1 MKCPVKSLLR
11 FLLQA
16 VCLFL
21 MAVAFVAA
29 LIASF
34 FVIAMLIVW
43 FQEGALQTADWK
55 MLGAGAKWLLGAGVL
70 IGVTWWL
77 RRKIVPNPAGDN
89 SLRLVESTPRSE
101 KLAQDISGILLVIC
115 LAIWLWALSSG
126 SVFVKV
132 PIVASWVTVGFL
144 GMHGRIALH
153 EIGHLAAAWLFRL
166 APRRIQIGV
175 GPLIWS
181 GSFGNGLLC
190 EWRAWPQGGFVVAP
204 DLRTKGFRLRQSFF
218 VAAGPL
224 ADVLILWATYQI
236 SAHVF
241 GGLGAAFL
249 HSSGGFMV
257 VSFFSLTAVSAVG
270 GLVPRAV
277 RIGHQKM
284 WNDGYLLLRL
294 LTGRARFP
302 QLAYNSNWQEALEG
316 LQVANPRNVIPQ
328 EAGERELPSN
338 QAGSATFHEQR
349 SLLGSCL
356 LRRPRFTS
364 GPPV

>member
-1 MKCPVKSLLR
+1 VKKILR

-21 MAVAFVAA
+21 MAVACVAA

-77 RRKIVPNPAGDN
+77 RAKIVPNPAGDD
-89 SLRLVESTPRSE
+89 SFRLVESTPRSE
-101 KLAQDISGILLVIC
+101 KLAQDISGVMLVIC

-126 SVFVKV
+126 SVLVRV
-132 PIVASWVTVGFL
+132 PIVASWITVGFL

-166 APRRIQIGV
+166 APRRIQVGV

-181 GSFGNGLLC
+181 GSFANGLLC
-190 EWRAWPQGGFVVAP
+190 EWRAWPQGGFVLAP
-204 DLRTKGFRLRQSFF
+204 DWKTKGFTLRQSLF

-224 ADVLILWATYQI
+224 TDVLILWATYQL

-241 GGLGAAFL
+241 GGLGAAFA
-249 HSSGGFMV
+249 HGSSGFMV
-257 VSFFSLTAVSAVG
+257 VSFFWLTALSAVG
-270 GLVPRAV
+270 GLVPHTV
-277 RIGHQKM
+277 RLGHQKM
-284 WNDGYLLLRL
+284 WTDGYLLLRL
-294 LTGRARFP
+294 WTGTARFP
-302 QLAYNSNWQEALEG
+302 QLAYNSDWQEALER
-316 LQVANPRNVIPQ
+316 LQVANPRSVTPL
-328 EAGERELPSN
+328 EAVERELPTHRS
-338 QAGSATFHEQR
+338 GPITFHQQR
-349 SLLGSCL
+349 ALLSSQL
-356 LRRPRFTS
+356 LRRPFVTS
-364 GPPV
+364 SPPA

>member
-1 MKCPVKSLLR
+1 
-11 FLLQA
+11 
-16 VCLFL
+16 
-21 MAVAFVAA
+21 MAAAIFVA

-34 FVIAMLIVW
+34 FLIAMLIAW

-55 MLGAGAKWLLGAGVL
+55 MLGAAAKWLLGAGML

-77 RRKIVPNPAGDN
+77 RGKIVPSPAGDN
-89 SLRLVESTPRSE
+89 SFRLAESTPRSE
-101 KLAQDISGILLVIC
+101 KLAQDISGVMLVIC

-126 SVFVKV
+126 SVLVRV
-132 PIVASWVTVGFL
+132 PIVASWITVGFL

-153 EIGHLAAAWLFRL
+153 EIGHLAAAWLCRL

-181 GSFGNGLLC
+181 GSFANGLLC

-204 DLRTKGFRLRQSFF
+204 DWKTKGFRLRQSLFI
-218 VAAGPL
+218 AAGPL
-224 ADVLILWATYQI
+224 ADALILWATYQL
-236 SAHVF
+236 SAHAF
-241 GGLGAAFL
+241 GGLGAAFA
-249 HSSGGFMV
+249 HGSSGFMV
-257 VSFFSLTAVSAVG
+257 VSFFWLTALSAAG
-270 GLVPRAV
+270 GLIPHTV

-294 LTGRARFP
+294 WTGSARFP

-316 LQVANPRNVIPQ
+316 LQVANPRSGTSL
-328 EAGERELPSN
+328 EAGERELPAH
-338 QAGSATFHEQR
+338 QAGPAAFHEQR
-349 SLLGSCL
+349 SLLGSRL

-364 GPPV
+364 GLPV